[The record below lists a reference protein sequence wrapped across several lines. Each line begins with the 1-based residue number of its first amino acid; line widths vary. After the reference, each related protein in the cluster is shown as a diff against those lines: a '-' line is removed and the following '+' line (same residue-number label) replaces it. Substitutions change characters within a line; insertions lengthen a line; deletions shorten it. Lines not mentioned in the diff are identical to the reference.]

1 MKRLLVFVFSLLL
14 LISVAV
20 LTVSADPIHVGGGRG
35 FTGSSGPIHVGGGR
49 GFTCS
54 SGPIHVGGG

>member
-1 MKRLLVFVFSLLL
+1 MKRLLVFALSLLL

-35 FTGSSGPIHVGGGR
+35 FTSSSVPIHVGGG
-49 GFTCS
+49 
-54 SGPIHVGGG
+54 